1 MSTTRQQKF
10 SKLIQKE
17 MGEILRLTGI
27 ELYGRGFLVSVT
39 DVTSS
44 PDLSYIKVYLS
55 IFPPENRKI
64 FFDQLSEHTKEIRRQ
79 LGENQY
85 GQRITHEPIYG
96 PDGKMYFPFSMDTY
110 NRLIQN
116 KIPLDKYVIIN

>member
-79 LGENQY
+79 LGDKIGKQVRHIPEMEFFIDDTQDYADKMENLFKS
-85 GQRITHEPIYG
+85 IH
-96 PDGKMYFPFSMDTY
+96 
-110 NRLIQN
+110 
-116 KIPLDKYVIIN
+116 IPKSDIEKFN

>member
-55 IFPPENRKI
+55 IFPPENRKT
-64 FFDQLSEHTKEIRRQ
+64 FFEKLSEHTKEIRRQ
-79 LGENQY
+79 LGDRIGKQVRHIPEMEFFIDDTQDYADKMENLFKS
-85 GQRITHEPIYG
+85 IH
-96 PDGKMYFPFSMDTY
+96 
-110 NRLIQN
+110 
-116 KIPLDKYVIIN
+116 IPKSDIEKFN

>member
-17 MGEILRLTGI
+17 MGEILRLNGI
-27 ELYGRGFLVSVT
+27 QLYGRGFLVSVT

-55 IFPPENRKI
+55 IFPIENRKI
-64 FFDQLSEHTKEIRRQ
+64 FFSQISEHSKEIRRQ
-79 LGENQY
+79 LGDRIRKQVRHIPEIDFFIDETQDYADKMENLFKS
-85 GQRITHEPIYG
+85 IH
-96 PDGKMYFPFSMDTY
+96 
-110 NRLIQN
+110 
-116 KIPLDKYVIIN
+116 IPKSDIEKFN